1 MDPSHT
7 NHYPMKFAHTLILNA
22 VPDWID
28 QYVDYDRLKKLV
40 YQIERL
46 NVQQVLARRPS
57 LARTAEEGSFEK
69 NDQEALVAAEAAAS
83 ASRGEPLAD
92 YVPNDDDK
100 RFIQECDQ
108 QLDKVCKFFA
118 QKEAELLEEAATL
131 RKQFDSFGIP
141 LQDETLANTLKHE
154 LGPEC
159 KLEKLDTL
167 LAGRE
172 ELTQPTTCS
181 TTAHSTDT
189 TETEDQQ
196 LNLRRHNTVSG
207 GLLSRTP
214 TVGSSPPTHP
224 ITRSKTVSAA
234 DSRASRFHPNADD
247 MTRTP
252 WDWMESAP
260 LRNFRFLQRRDS
272 VRTLDDIVNVDEFN
286 RYYNFRARCTDVYI
300 MLSEIKSYVQL
311 NHEAFRKILKKW
323 DKITGARLQT
333 TYCKNVI
340 DVAHPFQQSR
350 LDEIEMAMKLIQQMY
365 AAVFTNN
372 DETMALSELKLHMR
386 EKIHFERNT
395 VWKDMVSKE
404 RETFDARA
412 VEEQPGYHLPWINF
426 FVSKHTLHCI
436 VTLIISLAFFIPL
449 LCIDTLGN
457 EAASKCLALLVF
469 VALLWAFE
477 TLPLFATAYLIP
489 LLIVPMDI
497 VRNNGDPVN
506 AADASKAV
514 FSSMFNGTILVLLG
528 GFAIAAA
535 LSKHGITKAFA
546 AVVLSK
552 AGTRPQY
559 VILVNMYLA
568 AFLCMW
574 ISNVATPVL
583 CFSLVQPIL
592 RTLPPHSSVGPCL
605 ILGIALASCIGGLS
619 SPISSPQNIIAIQML
634 NPNPGWGIWFAAA
647 LPLTVI
653 CILTTW
659 GMLLLYFRPG
669 KTTPRINAVKSTGY
683 GWPSYSQVWVSVV
696 CLATIALWC
705 SETANQEFWGD
716 NGTIAI
722 IPFVLLFGTSM
733 LNKTDLNNFLWSV
746 VTLAQGG
753 MALGFAVDSS
763 GLLDI
768 IGHRIA
774 NGIEDLPV
782 VAILFIFGILVLV
795 FATFVSHTVSALII
809 LPIVKQVGE
818 QLSPPQPNILVMVT
832 ALTASVAMGLPVS
845 GFPNM
850 NAIMQEDGTGKT
862 YLKMR
867 DFICCGIPA
876 SIIAG
881 VITILLG
888 YGIISG
894 IGY

>member
-1 MDPSHT
+1 
-7 NHYPMKFAHTLILNA
+7 MKFAHTLILNA

-57 LARTAEEGSFEK
+57 LARTAEEGSLEK
-69 NDQEALVAAEAAAS
+69 HDQEALVAAEAAAS

-118 QKEAELLEEAATL
+118 QKEAEVLHEAATL

-141 LQDETLANTLKHE
+141 LQNETLANTLRHE
-154 LGPEC
+154 PGSEC
-159 KLEKLDTL
+159 KLEQLDTL

-172 ELTQPTTCS
+172 ELTPPNASTTHPTPCS
-181 TTAHSTDT
+181 TTAHSTNTYDS
-189 TETEDQQ
+189 EDQQ

-207 GLLSRTP
+207 GMLSRTS
-214 TVGSSPPTHP
+214 TVGSSLHTHP
-224 ITRSKTVSAA
+224 VTRSQTVSVDAR
-234 DSRASRFHPNADD
+234 DSRFHQDHD
-247 MTRTP
+247 RMTP
-252 WDWMESAP
+252 SAWDWIESAP
-260 LRNFRFLQRRDS
+260 INKFRFLQRRDS
-272 VRTLDDIVNVDEFN
+272 VRTLDDVANVDEFN

-300 MLSEIKSYVQL
+300 VLSEIKSYIQL

-340 DVAHPFQQSR
+340 DVAHPFQQGR
-350 LDEIEMAMKLIQQMY
+350 INEIDMAMKLIQQMY

-372 DETMALSELKLHMR
+372 DETKAVSELKLHMR

-404 RETFDARA
+404 RATFDAMA
-412 VEEQPGYHLPWINF
+412 VEEQPGYQLPWINL
-426 FVSKHTLHCI
+426 FVSKNTIRRIITLC
-436 VTLIISLAFFIPL
+436 ISLAFFIPL
-449 LCIDTLGN
+449 LCIDTLGH

-489 LLIVPMDI
+489 LLVVPLDI
-497 VRNNGDPVN
+497 VRDHGNPTN

-552 AGTRPQY
+552 AGTRPKY

-605 ILGIALASCIGGLS
+605 ILGIALASCIGGVS

-634 NPNPGWGIWFAAA
+634 NPNPGWGIWFAAS
-647 LPLTVI
+647 LPLTII

-683 GWPSYSQVWVSVV
+683 GWPSYSQVWVSIV

-705 SETANQEFWGD
+705 SETADQEFWGD

-722 IPFVLLFGTSM
+722 IPFVLLFGTNM
-733 LNKTDLNNFLWSV
+733 LSKTDLNNFLWSV

-753 MALGFAVDSS
+753 MALGFAVESS

-774 NGIEDLPV
+774 NGVEDLPV
-782 VAILFIFGILVLV
+782 IAILFIFGILVLV

-818 QLSPPQPNILVMVT
+818 QLSPPQPNLLVMVT

-862 YLKMR
+862 YLKMK